1 MDHVLYKSDKT
12 FQMIAHI
19 VLAVFSLLC
28 IFPFI
33 LMLISS
39 FTDES
44 SIIKT
49 GYTIFPKAFSLSAY
63 QYIIREWEQIFRAY
77 GITVFV
83 TVIGTVF
90 GVAMTTML
98 GYILS
103 RKDLPGRK
111 IINFFVL
118 FTMLYNGG
126 LVPTYLLYTNTFH
139 IKNTIFAL
147 IIPSLM
153 TNAFYILITR
163 TYISGNIPES
173 MLEASRI
180 DGAGEFRIF
189 IVIVVPLSKAIIA
202 TITIFIGLGYWNDW
216 LNGMYYLTDAK
227 LFSIQTLLNKML
239 NNVNFLARNSAI
251 AAQAGSAV
259 LKLPSITIRMAIAI
273 VGILP
278 IMIIYPFMQKYFVRG
293 ITLSVIKG

>member
-1 MDHVLYKSDKT
+1 MDHVIYKSDKT